1 MGPFSLSEYE
11 SYLTANADI
20 FPTLGVEKHQHLSIT
35 LSTKSNNLFLPLD
48 SPSSKKQNAATQRM
62 MSTLHEE
69 ESNDEEDEVKVAG
82 DKAAV
87 TENGQA
93 NENVA
98 VEEMTKLA
106 LSGDQSEYDSL
117 QVHPSLSPFFS

>member
-1 MGPFSLSEYE
+1 
-11 SYLTANADI
+11 
-20 FPTLGVEKHQHLSIT
+20 
-35 LSTKSNNLFLPLD
+35 
-48 SPSSKKQNAATQRM
+48 M

-69 ESNDEEDEVKVAG
+69 ESNDEEDEVKVAA
-82 DKAAV
+82 DKAEA
-87 TENGQA
+87 TENGLA

-98 VEEMTKLA
+98 VEEMTKMA

>member
-11 SYLTANADI
+11 YLTANADI
-20 FPTLGVEKHQHLSIT
+20 FPTLGVEKPQHFPIT

-69 ESNDEEDEVKVAG
+69 ESNDEEDEVKVAA
-82 DKAAV
+82 DKAEV
-87 TENGQA
+87 TENGLA

-98 VEEMTKLA
+98 VEEMTKMA